1 MKMGVGIKV
10 SGGFGILITI
20 SLILG
25 GLAIYNMTEVSHEA
39 QILAKEFVPE
49 VKAAN
54 NIERHS
60 YNTMYGMRGYMY
72 TEEKRFHD
80 ETTAAYSMIQESLK
94 NAEELAKKS
103 ANLSELS
110 ANIKKAKEF
119 IDKYGQLVHQV
130 VEKNKQLETNRT
142 EMNAN
147 SKLFTDTINEF
158 LESQEKQLDEQL
170 NSKASSDALKDRIL
184 KIKLMNDVID
194 VGNQTRIDVWKA
206 MSSRSPEIFQKAL
219 DNLKNMEKP
228 LVEITARTK
237 LEENKIQLKRINESA
252 DKYKTAM
259 KDFLRNWTDRE
270 ELGKQLVSTGME
282 VLKLSQDIADGGMNS
297 TQKVAD
303 NSVKALG
310 VSSRIMITG
319 LIIALIIGALFA
331 WIITRSII
339 KPINRSAEI
348 ANNLASQAEELST
361 VSNTLLSSSEEM
373 SAQSNNVSAATEQ
386 MSANINAMASAAEEM
401 NVNAQTVSSASE
413 QMSQNMS
420 NVAGAIEEMS
430 TSMNTIGDNAKQG
443 AMIAS
448 DAMKMSGSATETMNV
463 LGSAAKEIGKV
474 TEVIKRIA
482 QQTNLLALNATIEA
496 ASAGEAGKGFAVVA
510 NEIKELAN
518 QSAQAAE
525 DITQKIVGVQ
535 GRTDEAVKVINEVS
549 GIIEKLNKSVDVISS
564 LVEEQAKASNDMS
577 SNVSQ
582 ANQGVNNI
590 TVSIKEVAQGTTEM
604 SRNAGEAAKGAN
616 DVSANI
622 SQVKTAS
629 GNTSANA
636 SQVSSSAG
644 ELSKLAGELNQIVAS
659 IRGK

>member
-1 MKMGVGIKV
+1 MKMGVGVKV
-10 SGGFGILITI
+10 SGGFGILIVI
-20 SLILG
+20 SIILG
-25 GLAIYNMTEVSHEA
+25 GLAIYNMLKVSHEA
-39 QILAKEFVPE
+39 ETLAKEFVPE
-49 VKAAN
+49 VKSAN
-54 NIERHS
+54 SIERSS
-60 YNTMYGMRGYMY
+60 YKTMYGMRGYMY

-80 ETTAAYSMIQESLK
+80 ETLAAYSMVQEALK

-103 ANLSELS
+103 KELGELS
-110 ANIKKAKEF
+110 TNVKKAKE
-119 IDKYGQLVHQV
+119 IVDKYGQLVQQV
-130 VEKNKQLETNRT
+130 VEKNKQLEVNRT
-142 EMNAN
+142 DMNSSA
-147 SKLFTDTINEF
+147 KVFTDTIDEF
-158 LESQEKQLDEQL
+158 LVSQEKQLDEQF
-170 NSKASSDALKDRIL
+170 NSKASTDALKDRIL
-184 KIKLMNDVID
+184 KTKLMNDVINI
-194 VGNQTRIDVWKA
+194 GSLTRIDAWKA
-206 MSSRSPEIFQKAL
+206 ISLRSPELFQKAL
-219 DNLKNMEKP
+219 DNLKKIEKP
-228 LVEITARTK
+228 LADISAKTK
-237 LEENKIQLKRINESA
+237 QEENKVQLKRINTSSA
-252 DKYKTAM
+252 KYKDAM
-259 KDFLRNWTDRE
+259 VDFLKNWNERE
-270 ELGKQLVSTGME
+270 ELAKLLIATGNE
-282 VLKLSQDIADGGMNS
+282 VLKICLSTADGGMLS

-303 NSVKALG
+303 DSVKALG
-310 VSSRIMITG
+310 ASSRVMITG
-319 LIIALIIGALFA
+319 LIIALIIGVIFA
-331 WIITRSII
+331 WVITRSII
-339 KPINRSAEI
+339 KPINRSSEI
-348 ANNLASQAEELST
+348 AANLASQAEELST

-373 SAQSNNVSAATEQ
+373 SAQSNNVSAATEE

-401 NVNAQTVSSASE
+401 NVNTQTVSSASE

-420 NVAGAIEEMS
+420 NLAGAIEEMS

-443 AMIAS
+443 ALIAS

-535 GRTDEAVKVINEVS
+535 GRTDQAVKVINEVS
-549 GIIEKLNKSVDVISS
+549 GIIEKLNKSVDVISN
-564 LVEEQAKASNDMS
+564 LVEEQAKAANDMS
-577 SNVSQ
+577 SNVAQ
-582 ANQGVNNI
+582 ANQGVSNI

-636 SQVSSSAG
+636 SQVNSSAG
-644 ELSKLAGELNQIVAS
+644 ELSKLAGELNQIVAA